1 MKHESFGLWG
11 DDDIV
16 AMFQINFLLVLIS
29 RMIYKIQKEE
39 QDLQDEAGTLNN
51 NNPQW
56 DG

>member
-51 NNPQW
+51 NNPQ
-56 DG
+56 